1 MEWRV
6 VWPILL
12 TKTSNVLRVV
22 VKLIMGTEPRTYAR
36 EVCPTCTYRSVA
48 IIKIADS
55 RVCSL
60 CYELVRKAS
69 KLDLD
74 GVQALT
80 LIQFKEYI
88 DKSPKDCYSFSK
100 VIKNED

>member
-1 MEWRV
+1 M
-6 VWPILL
+6 
-12 TKTSNVLRVV
+12 
-22 VKLIMGTEPRTYAR
+22 EPRPYQR
-36 EVCPTCTYRSVA
+36 ESCPTCTYRSVA

-60 CYELVRKAS
+60 CYELVRKAA

-80 LIQFKEYI
+80 LIQFKEVF
-88 DKSPKDCYSFSK
+88 DKCPKDSYSFSK
-100 VIKNED
+100 KEADADSKIE